1 MKLALNIALKVAYGI
16 LCATFGVATVY
27 FFVIATL
34 ELLQSVF
41 GEMGGILVGMVS
53 LIALVTWYIVGVL
66 ECLAEGQERQKAMM
80 AAQGKNNA
88 TA

>member
-1 MKLALNIALKVAYGI
+1 MKLALKVAYSI
-16 LCATFGVATVY
+16 LCAAFGVATVD
-27 FFVIATL
+27 FFGIATL
-34 ELLQSVF
+34 DLLQSFF

-53 LIALVTWYIVGVL
+53 LIALVMWYLVGVL